1 MKRTEEQK
9 FSSNQISNSQIRDSS
24 SKIIFGDS
32 HLCAQF
38 LRGYVNIPL
47 LKDVQ
52 AEDIEDVS
60 ERYVH
65 VDKEERNSDVV
76 KKVRLKGNET
86 PFYLI
91 SLIEHKSQVD
101 YNVIMQVLRYMVYI
115 WEDYEKEQEKEHAG
129 ISKTKD
135 FKYPP
140 VLPIVYYDGITDW
153 EKDIELGN
161 RVFLSD
167 IFESYIPNFKCIL
180 VQLKNYSNA
189 EIMEKKDELSIIM
202 MISKLQKAADFA
214 AISREVSAEYLNEV
228 TAGTPEYLLDIIAQ
242 IVEILL
248 LKVNVPRKEAEA
260 FAGQVK
266 ERPMGELFA
275 NFEAYDVQA
284 TRKKAR
290 EEGIVQGREE
300 GILQGR
306 EEGIVHSIKM
316 MKEAG
321 ASREIT
327 KQQLIKQFEISP
339 ETAEENLKQYW

>member
-1 MKRTEEQK
+1 MKLSYIGSFFVEKEIIK
-9 FSSNQISNSQIRDSS
+9 NLDNYILYIM
-24 SKIIFGDS
+24 IFGDS

-153 EKDIELGN
+153 EKGIELGN

-189 EIMEKKDELSIIM
+189 EIMEKKDELSIVM

-214 AISREVSAEYLNEV
+214 VISREVSAEYLNEV

-248 LKVNVPRKEAEA
+248 LKVNVPREEAEA

-284 TRKKAR
+284 TRREAR
-290 EEGIVQGREE
+290 EEERKVAIVC
-300 GILQGR
+300 
-306 EEGIVHSIKM
+306 SIRM

-321 ASREIT
+321 ASREVT
-327 KQQLIKQFEISP
+327 KQQLIKQFKISP
-339 ETAEENLKQYW
+339 EVAEENLKQHW